1 MLDLQNIC
9 LPMSLVLFHQQVY
22 GRFLIGVNSGDG
34 PEVFLE
40 GFGIHGGDQGNPGV
54 EDNWSS

>member
-9 LPMSLVLFHQQVY
+9 LTMLLAVSPASVWKVIGF
-22 GRFLIGVNSGDG
+22 FLIGVDSGDG

-40 GFGIHGGDQGNPGV
+40 GFGIDGGDPGNPGV
-54 EDNWSS
+54 EDN